1 MFLAGTKLT
10 SLTTAFSHGTPVAVT
25 RWSVGH
31 PSVDNAWPSTLSTE
45 TPTNARKPQK
55 IPSSWICYPRPRHP
69 GGCHPLRTLSA
80 ALWQPAMS
88 SSLQSV
94 YCTLYIHYCLFATT
108 PLPSEG
114 KKKTIFEFS
123 PVFYLFAPKSKFI
136 AFDLISFRSTQ
147 LCIQCAPIRN
157 LCAFD
162 RSDLP
167 RLVKHPM
174 CICTNCV
181 RSKRACSVQSC

>member
-1 MFLAGTKLT
+1 MAHLWRSPG
-10 SLTTAFSHGTPVAVT
+10 
-25 RWSVGH
+25 GH

-94 YCTLYIHYCLFATT
+94 YCTLYIYTIVCLPP
-108 PLPSEG
+108 PLFPLKE
-114 KKKTIFEFS
+114 KKTIFEFS
-123 PVFYLFAPKSKFI
+123 PVFYLSASKSKFT
-136 AFDLISFRSTQ
+136 AFDLISFRSAK

-162 RSDLP
+162 LSDLP

-181 RSKRACSVQSC
+181 CSKSVHAVCRAVNWF